1 MNKSVGSASAFI
13 DFKHYRD
20 AKHAI
25 RGRDKYYFDGYPL
38 RVAFSYRVFL
48 SNLPLEYE
56 WQDLKKGMSKA
67 GNVVYADVRRN
78 GDGVVDFSRR
88 NDAEYVI
95 KSMNNAALRF
105 CFSTTSIRV
114 AASKNYNSQ
123 QKAARTGKFTQIVF

>member
-1 MNKSVGSASAFI
+1 MNRSVGSASAFI

-25 RGRDKYYFDGYPL
+25 RGRDNYYFDGYPL

-48 SNLPLEYE
+48 SNLPLGYE

-67 GNVVYADVRRN
+67 GNVAYADVRRN

-88 NDAEYVI
+88 NDAEQVI
-95 KSMNNAALRF
+95 KSMNNAARRI

-114 AASKNYNSQ
+114 AASKVYNGQ
-123 QKAARTGKFTQIVF
+123 QEGARSGKFTQIVF